1 MIRKIRKHGRS
12 RVIAVPK
19 KVLKEFNIKEG
30 TNLKF
35 ITEGNRIILEVVN
48 ND

>member
-19 KVLKEFNIKEG
+19 KVLKELNIKEG
-30 TNLKF
+30 SNLKF